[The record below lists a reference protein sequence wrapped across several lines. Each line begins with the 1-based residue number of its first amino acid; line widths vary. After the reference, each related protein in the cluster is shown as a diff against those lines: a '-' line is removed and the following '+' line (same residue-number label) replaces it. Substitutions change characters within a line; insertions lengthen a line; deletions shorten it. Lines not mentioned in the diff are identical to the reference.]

1 MDAAPAADSGGL
13 AEVGCAGR
21 CGEGGWGR
29 RSGRGRS
36 SSGRR
41 PGGGDAAEHGPFGP
55 DHRCERR
62 DTPPQRSRSRSS
74 DPPVP
79 RPQRKSGSAPLWQAE
94 SLALFPRMTD
104 GHTGGPE
111 ASAPPGRGPLSARPA
126 PGSPAVPRRSA
137 SGGFR
142 GALARGVLGAIASH
156 QRSAAKVCLLV
167 GGDVTGFPSIT
178 GLDR

>member
-1 MDAAPAADSGGL
+1 MQGGAEREGGADAA
-13 AEVGCAGR
+13 
-21 CGEGGWGR
+21 
-29 RSGRGRS
+29 
-36 SSGRR
+36 
-41 PGGGDAAEHGPFGP
+41 GGGAAPPGDGPVEGMRQSAAP
-55 DHRCERR
+55 SALTTGVSDGTRR
-62 DTPPQRSRSRSS
+62 HNVREAGAQTPL
-74 DPPVP
+74 P